1 MGFTKV
7 SDTNNARPEGRNCV
21 LIYGYNEEALCEL
34 DRVRVRTGIDEIV
47 TIETNQLGNTLNAIL
62 TNEMIEKTYEKVI
75 ADPIMVFHAV
85 SDVELNTFLN
95 EYRTLKLKKAL
106 VAVVTKTSI
115 KWRFGDLAVELSRER
130 RAMKNRK

>member
-1 MGFTKV
+1 MAFTKV
-7 SDTNNARPEGRNCV
+7 SDTNNARPAGRNCI
-21 LIYGYNEEALCEL
+21 LIYGYNEEALSQLE
-34 DRVRVRTGIDEIV
+34 RVRVRTGIDEIV
-47 TIETNQLGNTLNAIL
+47 TVETNQLGNTLTAIL
-62 TNEMIEKTYEKVI
+62 ENEIVEKTYEQEI
-75 ADPIMVFHAV
+75 PDPVMVFNAV

-95 EYRTLKLKKAL
+95 EYRTLKLKKSL